1 MARVVPPGSR
11 RIRSQR
17 EALRAGLSCPDLA
30 DLRGDFRAS
39 VEAWWRVHVAYA
51 SWGGQD
57 RPPRGTT
64 QPTREKVRDKCRTG
78 RRDPVTG
85 ERGRMS
91 ITVFKRCRRWWEDRG
106 YVAIVRPGWTPD
118 LRPMALTS
126 PEDHN
131 ERQVL
136 VLCLPRQKPAAPPRG
151 SAPDLNGPLSVPPW
165 GDDKAPHAHEA
176 KTENQGKPEKDRAP
190 RGQSLLPRR
199 GPSPL
204 GAVPQTG
211 SEALAAARAMQERA
225 RLLRSLSAEHLR
237 HLARPFWRAGWRPA
251 DVLHAI
257 DHEPGGRQHGYTTA
271 VRSPA
276 AWIRAR
282 LAAWTSPDG
291 TPLPSPS
298 QRRAAAAARARAEAA
313 ARRAEIARLQA
324 ARTTDADTPG
334 WADRARA
341 MLAARGG
348 TVARDLTRWQQ
359 HHAPAPGPGPAGNR
373 PRTAPQS
380 PLRPD
385 PGPARPNTP
394 APAPAPATAPATAP
408 RAPEPPAWWTRAVEA
423 AIRAATAQETAEP
436 GRQARLDQCADTPG
450 GIRPQLDPGPDPG
463 IAGGPAAGRVPAMH
477 PAPGVTG
484 RGAVGRGGRGL
495 SRREPDMDNP
505 RGFPPS
511 PGAGH

>member
-1 MARVVPPGSR
+1 VARVVPPGSR

-17 EALRAGLSCPDLA
+17 EALRAGLSCPDLTG
-30 DLRGDFRAS
+30 LRGDFRAS
-39 VEAWWRVHVAYA
+39 VEAWWRIHVAYA

-64 QPTREKVRDKCRTG
+64 QPTRERVRDKCRTG

-85 ERGRMS
+85 ERRRMS
-91 ITVFKRCRRWWEDRG
+91 ITVYKRCRRWWEDRG

-136 VLCLPRQKPAAPPRG
+136 VLCLPRQKPAPPPRG
-151 SAPDLNGPLSVPPW
+151 PVLDLNGPLSSSRREP
-165 GDDKAPHAHEA
+165 DKAPHAREAKA
-176 KTENQGKPEKDRAP
+176 KTEEPEKARAP

-204 GAVPQTG
+204 AAVPQSG

-225 RLLRSLSAEHLR
+225 RLLQGLSAEHLR

-251 DVLHAI
+251 DILHAI
-257 DHEPGGRQHGYTTA
+257 DHDPGGRQHGYTTA

-282 LAAWTSPDG
+282 LTAWLGPDG
-291 TPLPSPS
+291 TPLPSPGQ
-298 QRRAAAAARARAEAA
+298 QRAAAAAQARAAAAARRQEAA
-313 ARRAEIARLQA
+313 RLEAE
-324 ARTTDADTPG
+324 RTADTRG

-348 TVARDLTRWQQ
+348 TVAHDLERWR
-359 HHAPAPGPGPAGNR
+359 HHPAGPAPAAGNR
-373 PRTAPQS
+373 PRTAARS

-394 APAPAPATAPATAP
+394 AAAPPAAAAP
-408 RAPEPPAWWTRAVEA
+408 RAPEPPAWWTRAVA
-423 AIRAATAQETAEP
+423 AAVRAAAAQETAEP
-436 GRQARLDQCADTPG
+436 GRRAQ
-450 GIRPQLDPGPDPG
+450 PDGHGMTSPS
-463 IAGGPAAGRVPAMH
+463 R
-477 PAPGVTG
+477 TG
-484 RGAVGRGGRGL
+484 
-495 SRREPDMDNP
+495 
-505 RGFPPS
+505 
-511 PGAGH
+511 